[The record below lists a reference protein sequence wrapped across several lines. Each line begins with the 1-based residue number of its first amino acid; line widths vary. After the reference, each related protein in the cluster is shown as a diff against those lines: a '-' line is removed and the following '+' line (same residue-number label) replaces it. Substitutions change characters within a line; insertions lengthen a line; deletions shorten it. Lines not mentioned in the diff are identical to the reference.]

1 MSIHVV
7 CPNGHALNVKE
18 SLAGKT
24 GLCPKCKARV
34 QVPELRRD
42 ELSEDSIMSILG
54 PHVSKAVQPS
64 PVEASPVEVSPVE
77 VSPVEVSP
85 ETVEAPQAV
94 PVDSNSPPKKSCHR
108 CNRVIS
114 SELHI
119 CPFCHT
125 FIAKLR
131 DF

>member
-1 MSIHVV
+1 MSIRVV
-7 CPNGHALNVKE
+7 CPNGHTLNVKD

-42 ELSEDSIMSILG
+42 EFSEDSIMNILG
-54 PHVSKAVQPS
+54 PQVSRAVRPA
-64 PVEASPVEVSPVE
+64 PAASPPKAKGSPRV
-77 VSPVEVSP
+77 
-85 ETVEAPQAV
+85 APAA
-94 PVDSNSPPKKSCHR
+94 SAGPPKKSCHK
-108 CNRVIS
+108 CNRQIS

-125 FIAKLR
+125 YIAKLS

>member
-1 MSIHVV
+1 MAIRVV

-34 QVPELRRD
+34 QVPEVRRD
-42 ELSEDSIMSILG
+42 ELSEDSIMNILG
-54 PHVSKAVQPS
+54 PQVSKVPQRP
-64 PVEASPVEVSPVE
+64 PVEASPEVAEPPRAAPVT
-77 VSPVEVSP
+77 SS
-85 ETVEAPQAV
+85 T
-94 PVDSNSPPKKSCHR
+94 PPKRSCDK
-108 CNRVIS
+108 CNREIS
-114 SELHI
+114 AELHI

-125 FIAKLR
+125 YIAKLS

>member
-1 MSIHVV
+1 MAIRVV

-18 SLAGKT
+18 NLAGKT

-34 QVPELRRD
+34 QVPEVRRD

-54 PHVSKAVQPS
+54 PHVSKVPPRPPEEAAPEEAAPEVAEPPRAA
-64 PVEASPVEVSPVE
+64 PVLSS
-77 VSPVEVSP
+77 
-85 ETVEAPQAV
+85 T
-94 PVDSNSPPKKSCHR
+94 PPKRSCDK
-108 CNRVIS
+108 CNREIS
-114 SELHI
+114 AELHI

-125 FIAKLR
+125 YIAKLS